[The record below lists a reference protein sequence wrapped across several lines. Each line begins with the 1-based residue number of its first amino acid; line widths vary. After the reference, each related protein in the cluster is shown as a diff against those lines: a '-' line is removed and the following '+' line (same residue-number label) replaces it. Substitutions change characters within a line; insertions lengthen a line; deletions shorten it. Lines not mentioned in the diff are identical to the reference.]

1 MTLEELI
8 SVVFRFVFDNVAPL
22 ILWIVIFVIVD
33 IMMYRVSTLVG
44 IREINKITQAL
55 VYGNDSVITT
65 FYVKSRIPN
74 ANMIITFELGG

>member
-1 MTLEELI
+1 M
-8 SVVFRFVFDNVAPL
+8 
-22 ILWIVIFVIVD
+22 LWLVIFIIVD
-33 IMMYRVSTLVG
+33 MMMYRVSTLVG

-65 FYVKSRIPN
+65 FYVKLRIPN